1 MTEAV
6 IIYQWTGFYMITASV
21 MKELK
26 QKYLQSQPAYEETS
40 VFFLTTQIKN
50 WREKQRKESNVNPD

>member
-1 MTEAV
+1 
-6 IIYQWTGFYMITASV
+6 

-26 QKYLQSQPAYEETS
+26 QKYLQSQPAYEETP
-40 VFFLTTQIKN
+40 VFFLTIQIKN